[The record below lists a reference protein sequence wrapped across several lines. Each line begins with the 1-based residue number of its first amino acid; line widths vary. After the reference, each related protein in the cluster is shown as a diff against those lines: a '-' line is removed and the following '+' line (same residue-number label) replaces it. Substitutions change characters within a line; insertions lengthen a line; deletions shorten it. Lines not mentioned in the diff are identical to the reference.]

1 MLSDQKLAVRRKL
14 VVFLGVNSMLM
25 RFDEL
30 QNCLKTDLIHYTSL
44 IYERIGSFTL
54 LVGLLA
60 LAAFILI

>member
-1 MLSDQKLAVRRKL
+1 
-14 VVFLGVNSMLM
+14 MLM

-30 QNCLKTDLIHYTSL
+30 QNWSCLKTDLIHYTSL